1 MMTVIMHER
10 FGCKQYKL
18 KGLKIWLSG
27 HLYNKYF
34 FDSMI
39 DYLSENSINKVSV
52 YRIKEILIKLRGN
65 FSILIEG
72 KDWVLASADRIR
84 SFPIFYS
91 KSNDFVI
98 GNYAYDIKSF
108 LSLKTCCP
116 DKLSLLS
123 FSMSGYT
130 IGNRTLVKEVFQLTA
145 GEFILVRN
153 NKIYKEFYYNYSP
166 WKVKSDTKAS
176 IKKNLS
182 DIMITILE
190 DMYNS
195 VDGRQIIVPL
205 SAGYDSRLIASGLK
219 EIGAKDVVCLSYGRK
234 DSFEARASKE
244 IANKL
249 GYKWLHKPV
258 TIKSQKYFFESETYR
273 EYLTLFDSYAS
284 VPAVQDVSEVYD
296 IKINNLVDKSAV
308 FVNGNSGDYITG
320 GHVPANIQSLSNY
333 NIESLLS
340 EYFNKH
346 YSLWECLKTP
356 ESENII
362 INGLYEVMSHRK
374 IPSDMPSNYIHS
386 IIESIEYVGRQTMY
400 VVDQQNSYKFSGYDW
415 RLPLWDSIF
424 MDFWEGIP
432 YEYKVNQ
439 SLYKEVL
446 LENNWGGVWNEFKV
460 NNYDVRP
467 FWLKTARFM
476 TKSLLAPFGKKN
488 WHKVEKN
495 IFTYWLDVSCNSAI
509 TPYKKV
515 LFDRRGQR
523 HFVSWLTDQYLISHK
538 LDDIKCPKK
547 L

>member
-1 MMTVIMHER
+1 M
-10 FGCKQYKL
+10 
-18 KGLKIWLSG
+18 
-27 HLYNKYF
+27 
-34 FDSMI
+34 
-39 DYLSENSINKVSV
+39 
-52 YRIKEILIKLRGN
+52 
-65 FSILIEG
+65 
-72 KDWVLASADRIR
+72 
-84 SFPIFYS
+84 
-91 KSNDFVI
+91 
-98 GNYAYDIKSF
+98 
-108 LSLKTCCP
+108 
-116 DKLSLLS
+116 
-123 FSMSGYT
+123 
-130 IGNRTLVKEVFQLTA
+130 
-145 GEFILVRN
+145 
-153 NKIYKEFYYNYSP
+153 
-166 WKVKSDTKAS
+166 
-176 IKKNLS
+176 
-182 DIMITILE
+182 
-190 DMYNS
+190 
-195 VDGRQIIVPL
+195 
-205 SAGYDSRLIASGLK
+205 
-219 EIGAKDVVCLSYGRK
+219 
-234 DSFEARASKE
+234 
-244 IANKL
+244 
-249 GYKWLHKPV
+249 
-258 TIKSQKYFFESETYR
+258 
-273 EYLTLFDSYAS
+273 
-284 VPAVQDVSEVYD
+284 QDVSEVYD

-495 IFTYWLDVSCNSAI
+495 IFTYWLDGRGI
-509 TPYKKV
+509 
-515 LFDRRGQR
+515 LFHGLQ
-523 HFVSWLTDQYLISHK
+523 IS
-538 LDDIKCPKK
+538 I
-547 L
+547 